1 MNMRRIFPFLM
12 LALAGCSSTPVAV
25 VSKCQSADW
34 YEIGRQDGAQ
44 GEPAER
50 LEARRQEC
58 RNHYT
63 EKAEAIYLN
72 GRERGLVEYC
82 TPENGLALGRRGEL
96 YYYVCPYNLEAGF
109 TTAFKRGKRI
119 LALERANMDLDRK
132 IADLTTQQ
140 TNRAPASAE
149 SVNELEMLKKQRQL
163 NEREKAKLEAIVTK
177 SDI

>member
-1 MNMRRIFPFLM
+1 MIMRLIFPILV
-12 LALAGCSSTPVAV
+12 LLLAGCSSTPVAV

-58 RNHYT
+58 RNYYT
-63 EKAEAIYLN
+63 EKAEAVYLN

-96 YYYVCPYNLEAGF
+96 YYYVCPYNLEGGF
-109 TTAFKRGKRI
+109 TSAFKRGKRI
-119 LALERANMDLDRK
+119 LALERANQDLDRK
-132 IADLTTQQ
+132 ISELSAGQA
-140 TNRAPASAE
+140 NRAPASVE
-149 SVNELEMLKKQRQL
+149 NTELEMLKKQRDL
-163 NEREKAKLEAIVTK
+163 NEREKNKLESVIVR
-177 SDI
+177 SEI

>member
-1 MNMRRIFPFLM
+1 MNMRRTLPLLM
-12 LALAGCSSTPVAV
+12 LLLAGCSSTPVAV

-44 GEPAER
+44 GEPAEKI
-50 LEARRQEC
+50 EARRQEC

-72 GRERGLVEYC
+72 GRERGLVEFC

-96 YYYVCPYNLEAGF
+96 YYYVCPYNLEVGF

-119 LALERANMDLDRK
+119 LALERANQDLDRK
-132 IADLTTQQ
+132 IADLTAQQ
-140 TNRAPASAE
+140 TNRSPASAE
-149 SVNELEMLKKQRQL
+149 PSSELEMLKKQRLL